1 LGAFV
6 QKKILDER
14 EGKMTHSSVVWAT
27 DPEANDLGD
36 DKPTS
41 SRSRAGTST
50 SLAFDDRGDNDN
62 DDADFVDAEEGWYV
76 LVLTFTRPKYCKS
89 FDEESV
95 SVENVEFKIDL
106 V

>member
-1 LGAFV
+1 
-6 QKKILDER
+6 
-14 EGKMTHSSVVWAT
+14 MTHSSVVWAT

-76 LVLTFTRPKYCKS
+76 LVLILIFTRSKYSES
-89 FDEESV
+89 FDRES
-95 SVENVEFKIDL
+95 VEFKIDL

>member
-1 LGAFV
+1 
-6 QKKILDER
+6 
-14 EGKMTHSSVVWAT
+14 MSHSSVLWAT

-62 DDADFVDAEEGWYV
+62 DNDDADFVDAEEGWYV
-76 LVLTFTRPKYCKS
+76 LVLIFTQPKYCES
-89 FDEESV
+89 FDKESV
-95 SVENVEFKIDL
+95 SVQNVEF
-106 V
+106 